1 VKETAEK
8 LAAKPIG
15 ALRATKKLLK
25 RSSRQQVEEAIQ
37 AEVEEFSTR
46 VRSAEVR
53 EVFTAFLEKR
63 PPDFTK
69 AKATAQS

>member
-1 VKETAEK
+1 M
-8 LAAKPIG
+8 
-15 ALRATKKLLK
+15 RATKKLLK
-25 RSSRQQVEEAIQ
+25 SSQREQIEQAIKL
-37 AEVEEFSTR
+37 EVEEFSTR

-69 AKATAQS
+69 AKATAQA

>member
-1 VKETAEK
+1 
-8 LAAKPIG
+8 
-15 ALRATKKLLK
+15 LK